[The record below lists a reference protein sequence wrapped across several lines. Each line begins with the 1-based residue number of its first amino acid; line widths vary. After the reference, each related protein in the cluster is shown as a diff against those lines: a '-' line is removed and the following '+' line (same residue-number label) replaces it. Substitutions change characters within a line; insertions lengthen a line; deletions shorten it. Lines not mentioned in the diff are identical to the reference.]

1 MSNLIAKMALKQLVS
16 YMKEKNMSCM
26 KVFLTE
32 SNEVDF
38 MPVHA
43 PDDLIL
49 KSDRI
54 YLTMNLHDEIRK
66 ETFLN
71 KIKED
76 FVITILDE
84 YPKTHWPNY
93 IIIGNKK

>member
-16 YMKEKNMSCM
+16 YMREKNMSCM

-32 SNEVDF
+32 SNEIDF

-49 KSDRI
+49 KSEHEQKI
-54 YLTMNLHDEIRK
+54 QELKNYFK
-66 ETFLN
+66 KLN
-71 KIKED
+71 K
-76 FVITILDE
+76 
-84 YPKTHWPNY
+84 
-93 IIIGNKK
+93 

>member
-1 MSNLIAKMALKQLVS
+1 
-16 YMKEKNMSCM
+16 
-26 KVFLTE
+26 
-32 SNEVDF
+32 
-38 MPVHA
+38 
-43 PDDLIL
+43 
-49 KSDRI
+49 
-54 YLTMNLHDEIRK
+54 MNLHDEIRK